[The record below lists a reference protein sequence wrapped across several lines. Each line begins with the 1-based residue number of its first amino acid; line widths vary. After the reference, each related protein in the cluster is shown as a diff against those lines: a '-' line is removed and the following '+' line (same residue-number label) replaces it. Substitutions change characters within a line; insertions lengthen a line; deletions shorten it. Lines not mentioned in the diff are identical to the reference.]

1 MNRTKEYWTLYCSI
15 LARVHRRNQ
24 SILFIHGVIY
34 FFADIFLHSPAYLT
48 DRLEFFYITSHD
60 VYFNVYT
67 QCTSFFIKPDP
78 HVTFWYIAV
87 TKFIL
92 TIHADRGTVKYYNRV
107 LPSVKNQ
114 LHPRL
119 FFLNMW
125 AHLKTKGPQNSS
137 QWTLAYQRAVTDS
150 SKPLLCHCMWF
161 CRHNT
166 DQLTGMKHKENRFRL
181 YTKGINS
188 IMLRHNIRWHLTAV
202 RLM

>member
-150 SKPLLCHCMWF
+150 SKPLLCHYVVLQTIPISWLGWST
-161 CRHNT
+161 RKT
-166 DQLTGMKHKENRFRL
+166 GSGYIQKALTPSCYVTTYDDTLQR
-181 YTKGINS
+181 
-188 IMLRHNIRWHLTAV
+188 
-202 RLM
+202 